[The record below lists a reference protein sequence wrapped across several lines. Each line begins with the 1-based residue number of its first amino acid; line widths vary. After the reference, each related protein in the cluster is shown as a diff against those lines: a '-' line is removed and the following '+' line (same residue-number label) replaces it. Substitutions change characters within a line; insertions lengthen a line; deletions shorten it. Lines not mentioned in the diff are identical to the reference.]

1 MLYPGKSLKRIIIG
15 PFFPMTN
22 SENLSPPVLYSI
34 SIFCL
39 APFLWMAF
47 KESYEYGSVEAIA
60 ALRPI
65 ISPGG
70 HNDSRYNLTK
80 LSASYLVYLLAS
92 LSERILNL

>member
-1 MLYPGKSLKRIIIG
+1 
-15 PFFPMTN
+15 
-22 SENLSPPVLYSI
+22 
-34 SIFCL
+34 
-39 APFLWMAF
+39 MAF